1 MKLIFKNKV
10 FAFISL
16 SRMFNILGS
25 SIYNIVF
32 VVFASSLPHP
42 KFAVGIANFIVLV
55 PTFFT
60 IFIGMQADK
69 TIQKA
74 RWLIHMGYVQAF
86 VFTAVA
92 ILTKSSTYI
101 AFSTVCLINILSDI
115 ISDYRSGLQMPILK
129 KNIADVDMMEAF
141 SFTQLLTY
149 LCNLAGQALG
159 VWLLTVSNQ
168 NFTLVALIN
177 ALSFLLSSTTLYF
190 VRHRLTHEIVQREQ
204 GKTTPLKQQFKQ
216 MYQSSKLIF
225 EQDSS
230 TNFFKLLSQ
239 VLILNAL
246 GGSIMALY
254 NLYLLDHPLFGL
266 SFSQSLLIF
275 ETTFILGGISASL
288 TPNDYFSK
296 LSINKLAL
304 WASLTIPILGVINF
318 YHLPVF
324 LGLLVIFFMM
334 YIAGKV
340 NPKINSLLL
349 SKLPSDILAQTSS
362 FLSLLFSFSIPLG
375 TMIWNMKITWMVFTG
390 CGIISLLLS
399 LKKR

>member
-74 RWLIHMGYVQAF
+74 RWLIHMGYIQAF

-141 SFTQLLTY
+141 SFTTPH
-149 LCNLAGQALG
+149 
-159 VWLLTVSNQ
+159 
-168 NFTLVALIN
+168 
-177 ALSFLLSSTTLYF
+177 LS
-190 VRHRLTHEIVQREQ
+190 
-204 GKTTPLKQQFKQ
+204 
-216 MYQSSKLIF
+216 MQSC
-225 EQDSS
+225 
-230 TNFFKLLSQ
+230 
-239 VLILNAL
+239 
-246 GGSIMALY
+246 
-254 NLYLLDHPLFGL
+254 
-266 SFSQSLLIF
+266 
-275 ETTFILGGISASL
+275 
-288 TPNDYFSK
+288 
-296 LSINKLAL
+296 
-304 WASLTIPILGVINF
+304 W
-318 YHLPVF
+318 
-324 LGLLVIFFMM
+324 
-334 YIAGKV
+334 
-340 NPKINSLLL
+340 
-349 SKLPSDILAQTSS
+349 TSS
-362 FLSLLFSFSIPLG
+362 WCLAI
-375 TMIWNMKITWMVFTG
+375 N
-390 CGIISLLLS
+390 C
-399 LKKR
+399 